1 LKSVNDS
8 VQGLLKDL
16 SEADFNQNKEFLSV
30 QLTEKPKGLGEQSV
44 AYMLEI
50 ANQYYNFNR
59 AKIEVEELKLITK
72 KDIIDFYNVRHT
84 ARFKFSIHILRT
96 ALCNKVC
103 QFDYRKKSVAL
114 VQKDASWLFTS
125 NHLRLT

>member
-1 LKSVNDS
+1 M
-8 VQGLLKDL
+8 KDL
-16 SEADFNQNKEFLSV
+16 HETEFNQNKESLSV
-30 QLTEKPKGLGEQSV
+30 KLAEKPKGLCEQSA

-50 ANQYYNFNR
+50 TDQCYNFNT

-84 ARFKFSIHILRT
+84 ARFKSRIHILHT

-103 QFDYRKKSVAL
+103 QFNYRKKSVAL
-114 VQKDASWLFTS
+114 VQKDASGCS
-125 NHLRLT
+125 HQII